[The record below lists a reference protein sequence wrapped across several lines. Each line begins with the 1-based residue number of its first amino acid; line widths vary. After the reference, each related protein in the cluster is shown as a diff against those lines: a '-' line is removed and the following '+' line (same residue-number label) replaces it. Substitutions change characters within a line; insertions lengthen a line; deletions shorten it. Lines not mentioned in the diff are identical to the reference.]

1 MTTPYLTTRALA
13 HVALLASVIALI
25 FSLARSWTAP
35 HPSLPTALAAAPK
48 AALARTL
55 TTRDPAS
62 ARAYYLTKQPEDL
75 TTYTHPVYDF
85 SFPYFKGFT
94 VQEIE
99 DDRGELVL
107 VQNPAV
113 GMGFQIFI
121 TSDDETGPLTAA
133 RIRHDL
139 PDMPIEEVVEFTLPD
154 DTAAVRFVS
163 HDPQLGDVGET
174 WFCKDG
180 HVFQLSVSAP
190 DRELQDAWV
199 RDLAAHLTFPNDGP
213 DGLTSPR

>member
-1 MTTPYLTTRALA
+1 MTIPPPSTRSLA
-13 HVALLASVIALI
+13 RLALLASFVALTV
-25 FSLARSWTAP
+25 SLARFWTAP
-35 HPSLPTALAAAPK
+35 HVPVHNALAAAPK

-62 ARAYYLTKQPEDL
+62 ARAYYLTQQPEDL
-75 TTYTHPVYDF
+75 TTYLHPVYGF
-85 SFPYFKGFT
+85 SSPYFKDFT

-99 DDRGELVL
+99 EDRGELVL

-121 TSDDETGPLTAA
+121 TPDDEIGPLTAA

-163 HDPQLGDVGET
+163 HDPLLGDIGET
-174 WFCKDG
+174 WFRRDG
-180 HVFQLSVSAP
+180 YLFQLSVSAP

-199 RDLAAHLTFPNDGP
+199 RDLAATLIA
-213 DGLTSPR
+213 L